1 MLKSELAPYFNEAT
15 NNNHLVIFKTSKGAF
30 LGNLIPATEDDTF
43 TLCYD
48 DVTVVLTYEEV
59 ISASLI

>member
-30 LGNLIPATEDDTF
+30 VGNDPATEDDTF
-43 TLCYD
+43 TL
-48 DVTVVLTYEEV
+48 L
-59 ISASLI
+59 